1 MSLSKITIRNF
12 RNIAEVNL
20 NLSPRYNVFFG
31 KNGSGKT
38 SILEALYYLGMGR
51 SFRSHILRRVVKNN
65 ADFFTLFGEIC
76 RDDRIIPLGIE
87 RFNDGDCK
95 IRVSGEDLKSLADLV
110 KIFPVIL
117 ISQDGFDLF
126 SGGAKQ
132 RRKFIDWG
140 VFHVEQTFMHSWKMV
155 NRALLQRNAQLKVM
169 RSLDDIRIWNNEL
182 AAAGLILHSLRE
194 RYVAD
199 FLPLARD
206 LIKILV
212 GDFDINIDYFP
223 GWNTLNELSDILEA
237 NLISDRKIGF
247 TQYGPH
253 RADLKFQIN
262 NVPIQHVLSRGQQKL
277 LFFALHLAQ
286 GRLFT
291 EKTNKQCVY
300 LIDDL
305 AAELDAE
312 RKRVVIKLLDDLG
325 AQVFLTSLGEMDL
338 CQLSQESVKVF
349 HVEQGTIVNSD

>member
-1 MSLSKITIRNF
+1 VSLAKITIRNF
-12 RNIAEVNL
+12 RNIAEINL
-20 NLSPRYNVFFG
+20 ILSQKYNVFFG
-31 KNGSGKT
+31 GNGSGKT
-38 SILEALYYLGMGR
+38 SILEAVYYLGVGR
-51 SFRSHILRRVVKNN
+51 SFRSHVLQRIVKQGT
-65 ADFFTLFGEIC
+65 DFFTLFGEIQ
-76 RDDRIIPLGIE
+76 REDEVIPLGIE

-95 IRVSGEDLKSLADLV
+95 IRVAGEDLKSLVDLV

-117 ISQDGFDLF
+117 MSQDGFELF

-140 VFHVEQTFMHSWKMV
+140 LFHVEPAFMPSWKKA
-155 NRALLQRNAQLKVM
+155 NRALLQRNALLKTM
-169 RSLDDIRIWNNEL
+169 RSVDDIRIWNNEL
-182 AAAGLILHSLRE
+182 VAAGVILHGFRE

-199 FLPLARD
+199 LLPIAAN
-206 LIKILV
+206 LIKVLV
-212 GDFDINIDYFP
+212 GDFDISLNYCP
-223 GWNTLNELSDILEA
+223 GWNISKDLSDILAE
-237 NLISDRKIGF
+237 NLNSDRKTGF

-262 NVPIQHVLSRGQQKL
+262 NVPVQHVLSRGQQKL

-286 GRLFT
+286 GILLA

-312 RKRVVIKLLDDLG
+312 RKRIMINVLDGLG

-338 CQLSQESVKVF
+338 RQLSQESVKLF
-349 HVEQGTIVNSD
+349 HVEQGAIVSSD